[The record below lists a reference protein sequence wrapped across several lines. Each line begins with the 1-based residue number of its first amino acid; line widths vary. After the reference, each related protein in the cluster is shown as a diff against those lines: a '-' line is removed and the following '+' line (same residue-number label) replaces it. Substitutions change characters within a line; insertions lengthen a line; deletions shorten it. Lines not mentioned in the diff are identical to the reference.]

1 MRKLYVLSLVIF
13 LGMATLACQSEAP
26 NSADSSPTATPTDAP
41 FLQTI
46 PPTIQPVEPPSP
58 TPEPTHAAFP
68 TAALKPGPAPT
79 PSQTP
84 LFADMSVPTYEP
96 QPQELQALIAFYNA
110 TGGPNWKNN
119 RNWLS
124 DLPLHRWYGL
134 RIYEGKVGQLRLPE
148 NGLTGELPPE
158 LGGLINLVVLN
169 LNGNRLTGEIP
180 AELGSIKGLLELD
193 LSGNELT
200 GRIPGEIGNLTRLGK
215 LNLLGNNLTGEF
227 PPEMGMLSR
236 LKALDLGG
244 DQLAGCIPHG
254 LLQGAEIRVE
264 ERGMVHSTE
273 FHDQFDFGGLEPC
286 ADAIVATPVP
296 TATPAPTPTAAV
308 EPTRAPTSTPVPAPD
323 ATKVAG
329 GQPTPF
335 SPSTPTAVPVSELS
349 LSSLA
354 WYRDGLTEREQH
366 AVAGLANME
375 RELPALYQT
384 ILGWDWVK
392 DGISESDE
400 AWALAGLQSYT
411 AEDEPLIRQ
420 LLSLPWF
427 RNRGKYGGQ
436 ASIEILRI
444 SWKDPSIAVHVAGLP
459 WVADGITYH
468 ERFTLSTL
476 DDLTAIDPTLTLR
489 VLNMPRLSDAALPWQ
504 ENRIVSLTAGLAR
517 KDVSMAHTFLD
528 APLYDLPLDGASPRE
543 ALNFEVIVRLPTL
556 IERGLWDRITNQ
568 SWYRDGLTE
577 EEIILVG
584 AAYELRDNGNAAIE
598 IIEGVATGGYI
609 RVEEDFSLPMGGKV
623 KLYAV
628 SRDPKA
634 LNTVFELNRTAV
646 VGIEEYIQVPY
657 PKTYSGVFHE
667 PTIGSN
673 YRSLFA
679 KVANPGEYNT
689 YHEVGHS
696 YFRNGNMPKWLSE
709 GAPEF
714 LTSYLIEEGELDGQ
728 YRLLGCPQ
736 IGVNTVAESIAYREK
751 LFDTVGGV
759 TANADC
765 AYTIGKK
772 FLSVMYVELGPDV
785 IATWLKELYLAGQN
799 KIDPETSGDVRLT
812 EAEIY
817 HVLLSNTPA
826 SKREKFRSLYRELHG
841 GSIP

>member
-1 MRKLYVLSLVIF
+1 MRKLSVLSLVIF

-244 DQLAGCIPHG
+244 NQLAGCIPHG
-254 LLQGAEIRVE
+254 LLQGEEIRVE

-296 TATPAPTPTAAV
+296 TVTPAPTPTPVV
-308 EPTRAPTSTPVPAPD
+308 EPTQAPTSTPVPVPDRHPGYCRSTHSALPEVHRPLAPP
-323 ATKVAG
+323 G
-329 GQPTPF
+329 N
-335 SPSTPTAVPVSELS
+335 S
-349 LSSLA
+349 LSQA
-354 WYRDGLTEREQH
+354 WR
-366 AVAGLANME
+366 
-375 RELPALYQT
+375 
-384 ILGWDWVK
+384 
-392 DGISESDE
+392 
-400 AWALAGLQSYT
+400 
-411 AEDEPLIRQ
+411 
-420 LLSLPWF
+420 
-427 RNRGKYGGQ
+427 
-436 ASIEILRI
+436 
-444 SWKDPSIAVHVAGLP
+444 
-459 WVADGITYH
+459 
-468 ERFTLSTL
+468 
-476 DDLTAIDPTLTLR
+476 
-489 VLNMPRLSDAALPWQ
+489 
-504 ENRIVSLTAGLAR
+504 
-517 KDVSMAHTFLD
+517 
-528 APLYDLPLDGASPRE
+528 
-543 ALNFEVIVRLPTL
+543 
-556 IERGLWDRITNQ
+556 
-568 SWYRDGLTE
+568 
-577 EEIILVG
+577 
-584 AAYELRDNGNAAIE
+584 
-598 IIEGVATGGYI
+598 
-609 RVEEDFSLPMGGKV
+609 
-623 KLYAV
+623 
-628 SRDPKA
+628 
-634 LNTVFELNRTAV
+634 
-646 VGIEEYIQVPY
+646 GIE
-657 PKTYSGVFHE
+657 
-667 PTIGSN
+667 
-673 YRSLFA
+673 
-679 KVANPGEYNT
+679 
-689 YHEVGHS
+689 
-696 YFRNGNMPKWLSE
+696 
-709 GAPEF
+709 
-714 LTSYLIEEGELDGQ
+714 
-728 YRLLGCPQ
+728 
-736 IGVNTVAESIAYREK
+736 TV
-751 LFDTVGGV
+751 
-759 TANADC
+759 
-765 AYTIGKK
+765 
-772 FLSVMYVELGPDV
+772 
-785 IATWLKELYLAGQN
+785 
-799 KIDPETSGDVRLT
+799 
-812 EAEIY
+812 
-817 HVLLSNTPA
+817 
-826 SKREKFRSLYRELHG
+826 
-841 GSIP
+841 